1 MTVYS
6 LLMDPKSEQFAF
18 GTYLLLG
25 DTDDLLCRNIR
36 QALERRG
43 AQVRFLAEPFCNS
56 SRFSWLLDSTR
67 TSSAVVFEDGTRL
80 TDSKISGVLLRHTKH
95 LITKST
101 DSDDHGY
108 IQAEIQAATL
118 GWIWSLSCPV
128 INRLPAWLWYC
139 PKPPIQFWS
148 RSLRA
153 NGLEAVDFAEPRVE
167 GRSASRTGGESFG
180 TGDPPSVCDRACVVG
195 HLTIW
200 NLNRPLNVDR
210 YESAL
215 IEFAH
220 RAGLSF
226 LEIGIVATSDGVRVK
241 DVDPFPDLSRFCLS
255 SRRAI
260 TAALTKLFTD
270 SNSYLRPE

>member
-1 MTVYS
+1 
-6 LLMDPKSEQFAF
+6 
-18 GTYLLLG
+18 
-25 DTDDLLCRNIR
+25 
-36 QALERRG
+36 
-43 AQVRFLAEPFCNS
+43 
-56 SRFSWLLDSTR
+56 
-67 TSSAVVFEDGTRL
+67 
-80 TDSKISGVLLRHTKH
+80 
-95 LITKST
+95 
-101 DSDDHGY
+101 
-108 IQAEIQAATL
+108 
-118 GWIWSLSCPV
+118 
-128 INRLPAWLWYC
+128 
-139 PKPPIQFWS
+139 
-148 RSLRA
+148 
-153 NGLEAVDFAEPRVE
+153 
-167 GRSASRTGGESFG
+167 
-180 TGDPPSVCDRACVVG
+180 VVG